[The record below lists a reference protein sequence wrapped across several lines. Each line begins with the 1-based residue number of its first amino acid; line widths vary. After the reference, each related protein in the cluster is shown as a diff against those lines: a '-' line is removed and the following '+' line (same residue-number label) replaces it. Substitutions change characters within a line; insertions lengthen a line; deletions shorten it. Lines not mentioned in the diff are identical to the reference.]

1 MALERGRPA
10 TSPDRAAQAWRREAI
25 ESRERIALLVDQLGE
40 VRAIVLDALQALAG
54 TGQDTQVARIRLM
67 DAIKALA
74 IRQVRRG

>member
-1 MALERGRPA
+1 MALERGRKA
-10 TSPDRAAQAWRREAI
+10 SSVDRALDEWRREAV
-25 ESRERIALLVDQLGE
+25 ESRERISVLVDQLGE

-74 IRQVRRG
+74 IRGPRK